1 MGVVGE
7 VEWEE
12 RLVTTDDGGQKD
24 INMSNISRLHYKL
37 KSKVARERTKLCL
50 RRVGIVLLL
59 YIYYWRRY
67 YVAGGGLKT
76 S

>member
-1 MGVVGE
+1 M
-7 VEWEE
+7 
-12 RLVTTDDGGQKD
+12 TTDDGGQVH
-24 INMSNISRLHYKL
+24 INMSNISRLYKKL
-37 KSKVARERTKLCL
+37 KSRVTRERTKLCL
-50 RRVGIVLLL
+50 RRVGIVLVL